1 MREQLIVLGGRI
13 KEVRK
18 ERKMTLQALAAKTG
32 LTAGLLSKVENFR
45 TIPSLPVLVG
55 IAAALEIDLAEL
67 FRGMTATAK
76 SRWLRVRP
84 EEQKPV
90 EREEGRH
97 LRYRMILETP
107 LAAVNLQM
115 MHVTIPPGHG
125 GETVTTEADELL
137 YILEGSFRYRLGDE
151 SVELAA
157 GDMLY
162 FDGMLPH
169 VPENDSGANAAL
181 IAFYF
186 LREPE
191 NER

>member
-1 MREQLIVLGGRI
+1 MREQLIVLGSRI
-13 KEVRK
+13 KEIRK
-18 ERKMTLQALAAKTG
+18 ERKLTLQALATETG

-45 TIPSLPVLVG
+45 TVPSLPVLVN
-55 IAAALEIDLAEL
+55 IAFALKIDLAEL
-67 FRGMTATAK
+67 FKGMTAVKK

-84 EEQKPV
+84 EEQAPI

-97 LRYRMILETP
+97 LQYRMILEVP

-115 MHVTIPPGHG
+115 MHVTIPPGPG

-137 YILEGSFRYRLGDE
+137 YILDGRFRYRLGEDW
-151 SVELAA
+151 VELAP

-169 VPENDSGANAAL
+169 VPENGSGADATL

-186 LREPE
+186 LRETE
-191 NER
+191 NDR

>member
-1 MREQLIVLGGRI
+1 MREQLIVLGSRI
-13 KEVRK
+13 KEIRK
-18 ERKMTLQALAAKTG
+18 ERKLTLQALATETG

-45 TIPSLPVLVG
+45 TVPSLPVLVN
-55 IAAALEIDLAEL
+55 IASALKIDLAEL
-67 FRGMTATAK
+67 FKGMTAVKK

-84 EEQKPV
+84 EERTSV
-90 EREEGRH
+90 EREEGRP
-97 LRYRMILETP
+97 LQYRMILETP
-107 LAAVNLQM
+107 LSAVNLQM
-115 MHVTIPPGHG
+115 MHVTIPPGPG

-137 YILEGSFRYRLGDE
+137 YILEGRFRYRLGDE
-151 SVELAA
+151 WVELAS

-169 VPENDSGANAAL
+169 VPENDSGANASL

-191 NER
+191 NDR